1 MWTSNELSSAGDGHV
16 CNLLSLISCL
26 EMSRWQMRNVFS
38 LIITSGDMEE
48 CQVLSF
54 ISIWADSIRQ
64 MLYYGI
70 SSNLLGLQSFPESW
84 EHEVIKNN
92 YQIQHRSYKQEGMG
106 LRRRT
111 VVCVCVHLRTCG
123 TQSVTLMNLCADRS
137 GDARWQI
144 INNHLCRCV
153 SVLHSSQPST
163 DTQQPTT
170 AAPLMP
176 PH

>member
-1 MWTSNELSSAGDGHV
+1 
-16 CNLLSLISCL
+16 
-26 EMSRWQMRNVFS
+26 MRDVFS

-48 CQVLSF
+48 CQILSF
-54 ISIWADSIRQ
+54 ISVWADSIRQ

-92 YQIQHRSYKQEGMG
+92 YRIQHWSCKQEGMG

-111 VVCVCVHLRTCG
+111 VVCVCVCVYLRACG
-123 TQSVTLMNLCADRS
+123 TQSVALMNLCADRS
-137 GDARWQI
+137 RDARWQI

-153 SVLHSSQPST
+153 SVLHSRPPST
-163 DTQQPTT
+163 ATQQPTT
-170 AAPLMP
+170 AALLMP